1 MAESKHLVV
10 YVTTPTDKA
19 AELARALVERRLVA
33 CVNIVPSVRSIYHWK
48 GEVCDEAESL
58 LVMKTAGWR
67 FDALCRAV
75 VELHPYEVPEVVAL
89 PIVAGHDPY
98 LHWVDTETTPDS

>member
-10 YVTTPTDKA
+10 YVTVPADKA
-19 AELARALVERRLVA
+19 PELARTLVERRLVA
-33 CVNIVPSVRSIYHWK
+33 CVNIVPTVRSIYHWK
-48 GEVCDEAESL
+48 GEICDEAESL
-58 LVMKTAGWR
+58 LVMKTSGWR

-75 VELHPYEVPEVVAL
+75 VELHPYDVPEVVAL

-98 LHWVDTETTPDS
+98 LHWVDTETTPR